1 MTNTTS
7 KRPTSTSS
15 CPYAAQF
22 RSIDTTRDTTPDKDT
37 QNGNE
42 TKSDDI
48 AHEVEESIAKCPAF
62 ALNATANN
70 RIGSDPGKQLSCP
83 FRNATSSRDVQRVI
97 MQIPQSHVSST
108 SPTAMQFKKA
118 LHAMHVV
125 QQSNESK
132 SEEGLAEQ
140 YKMVVADCP
149 FKAFSNAKKEESF
162 LDVLEHLSF
171 SSALTSMAE
180 AVAKEDHQ
188 DRDGLSAELKEGTA
202 RSHRAAENVH
212 FVRNFIKGRID
223 RDLYIQLIAN
233 LYFVYECLED
243 EIEKYA
249 MDTFPTL
256 HEPEKLNR
264 KASLQLDLEFFLG
277 SDWKRK
283 VTEELGLPSRATIDY
298 VHRIRKV
305 AESDPILL
313 LSHSYTRYLGD
324 LSGGKVLQ
332 RVAKKALNLKKSSDG
347 GIDGLRFYEFP
358 LIVEGAKAFKNHY
371 RESLDQMSLSAWK
384 SNRLVSEANVAFV
397 LNMRIFEELDC
408 FAGVKGAAVRPL
420 EDALAYLVDLE
431 DTETKQGE
439 EKCPFGFVGTNPH
452 KPVHVTKESIDGKPG
467 NADRCPW
474 PFIFLHDPM
483 TGT

>member
-1 MTNTTS
+1 M
-7 KRPTSTSS
+7 
-15 CPYAAQF
+15 
-22 RSIDTTRDTTPDKDT
+22 
-37 QNGNE
+37 
-42 TKSDDI
+42 
-48 AHEVEESIAKCPAF
+48 
-62 ALNATANN
+62 N
-70 RIGSDPGKQLSCP
+70 RGSDPGKKQLSCP

-140 YKMVVADCP
+140 YKMVLADCP

-162 LDVLEHLSF
+162 LDVMEHLSF

-180 AVAKEDHQ
+180 AVAKEDQQ

-256 HEPEKLNR
+256 HEPKKLNR
-264 KASLQLDLEFFLG
+264 KASLKQDLEFFLG
-277 SDWKRK
+277 SDWKGK
-283 VTEELGLPSRATIDY
+283 VTKELGLPSRATIDY
-298 VHRIRKV
+298 INRIRKV

-332 RVAKKALNLKKSSDG
+332 RVAKKALKLNKSSDG
-347 GIDGLRFYEFP
+347 GVDGLRFYEFP

-408 FAGVKGAAVRPL
+408 FAGVEGAVVRPL

-431 DTETKQGE
+431 DTETNQGD

-452 KPVHVTKESIDGKPG
+452 KPVQVRNESIDGKPG
-467 NADRCPW
+467 NSNRCPW